1 MLEATCHASCDRHL
15 DWEQSCAKVMGFAQ
29 DSLPQT
35 QADHHTQVQAPVMNI
50 LNLMDDTPAADNDV
64 PMTDAQEYP
73 SNTQDHWMD
82 NANQIDASITQM
94 ANMISKNQ
102 RAYVTR
108 DLDDEEASVLESTV
122 LSFSATAANQVD
134 SLRAAIDPQHH
145 SSDYVHYCSGIVAA
159 LLLRLGDQV
168 ANPMA
173 LLQKQRTRTA
183 MAIYRQPLACR
194 YVVKETSMN
203 TQRGGVWDQ
212 LVEDDEDDA
221 TTQRFQPQHA
231 APSMST
237 DFMAIY
243 ATNGTDD
250 SEVIASKPVSLFQKR
265 PASTTTNDV
274 DSIQEPPAKHVKFA
288 SFNKTK
294 KIQEERLL
302 YHEQQEQVHF
312 QEDAQQEMQ
321 KEAVLLEASLQND
334 LDSVYQEVE
343 QSMTQISKLL
353 SQFSALVSE
362 QQEEIITIHDTTLT
376 SKENVSK
383 GQESLI
389 DAKERT
395 KRSKHYMATLVWS
408 VAMILLF
415 FNYVTP

>member
-1 MLEATCHASCDRHL
+1 MT
-15 DWEQSCAKVMGFAQ
+15 
-29 DSLPQT
+29 
-35 QADHHTQVQAPVMNI
+35 I
-50 LNLMDDTPAADNDV
+50 LNLMDDTPAAKDSDAT
-64 PMTDAQEYP
+64 MTDDQQYP
-73 SNTQDHWMD
+73 SNTQDHWME

-102 RAYVTR
+102 RAYVTPH

-122 LSFSATAANQVD
+122 LSFSATAANQID

-159 LLLRLGDQV
+159 LLLRLENQV

-183 MAIYRQPLACR
+183 MTIYQQPLSCR
-194 YVVKETSMN
+194 YIVKEASTN
-203 TQRGGVWDQ
+203 TQGVWDQ
-212 LVEDDEDDA
+212 LVEDDDDDDA
-221 TTQRFQPQHA
+221 TTRRFQPQHA

-237 DFMAIY
+237 DFMAMY
-243 ATNGTDD
+243 ATNATDGN
-250 SEVIASKPVSLFQKR
+250 EAIPSKPVSLFQKR
-265 PASTTTNDV
+265 QTSTTTDDD

-294 KIQEERLL
+294 QIKEERLL

-312 QEDAQQEMQ
+312 QEEAQQEMQ

-334 LDSVYQEVE
+334 LDSVYQVE
-343 QSMTQISKLL
+343 QSMTQITALL

-395 KRSKHYMATLVWS
+395 KKAKNYMASLVWS

-415 FNYVTP
+415 FNYITP